1 MDPSLAKFID
11 PVREL
16 KPSLKGGMS
25 LAPTLIKAGFNFRSV
40 SMNSP
45 TESFLGL
52 LVEQYWLY
60 DREN

>member
-25 LAPTLIKAGFNFRSV
+25 LAPTLKLALTPV
-40 SMNSP
+40 
-45 TESFLGL
+45 
-52 LVEQYWLY
+52 QYL
-60 DREN
+60 